1 MVLDI
6 GKNIQML
13 RCKKGLSR
21 ESLCEDES
29 KLSVR
34 QLTRIENENANTTIS
49 VLNFIAKQLNV
60 AVVNLIEQKSE
71 LPRDYLKLKHK
82 VFKTYPVIGSLERL
96 EYKEGILELIYEKYF
111 FDLPLEEQLTIEL
124 ESSIISTVVTKNV
137 DYMEN
142 LLKNN
147 FKRLIEPEV
156 YGINEL
162 LLSKIYFEMLHSYG
176 WNEGEFSKILK
187 KLICSINYLYDLE
200 LVILDGVFTSVASI
214 CFRKKRYEDLYNIIK
229 FSKQIRKQAHWLN
242 NWAIWE
248 MLEGKYEVVVNKNL
262 GKADNK
268 YLTAINIAE
277 LLSDYLLKEKILNE
291 WWIVYTLNN

>member
-111 FDLPLEEQLTIEL
+111 FD
-124 ESSIISTVVTKNV
+124 
-137 DYMEN
+137 
-142 LLKNN
+142 
-147 FKRLIEPEV
+147 
-156 YGINEL
+156 
-162 LLSKIYFEMLHSYG
+162 
-176 WNEGEFSKILK
+176 
-187 KLICSINYLYDLE
+187 
-200 LVILDGVFTSVASI
+200 
-214 CFRKKRYEDLYNIIK
+214 
-229 FSKQIRKQAHWLN
+229 
-242 NWAIWE
+242 
-248 MLEGKYEVVVNKNL
+248 
-262 GKADNK
+262 
-268 YLTAINIAE
+268 
-277 LLSDYLLKEKILNE
+277 
-291 WWIVYTLNN
+291 